1 MPALSS
7 EPLIAIIDD
16 DEGVRVSLDGL
27 VRSLGYRVATFHSAE
42 AFLESDDF
50 ALSRCVISDVNMPGG
65 MTGIALADRLLRTS
79 SVPVILISA
88 FVDERSCQEAS
99 RAGVRRFLRKPFDGD
114 VLIGSLEE
122 ALTS

>member
-1 MPALSS
+1 MSS

-42 AFLESDDF
+42 AFLASDDWT
-50 ALSRCVISDVNMPGG
+50 LSRCVISDVNMPGG

-79 SVPVILISA
+79 AVPVILISA
-88 FVDERSCQEAS
+88 FVDERTCHEAS

-122 ALTS
+122 ALAS